1 MKKWILLAT
10 GMSVVLIVIIAAM
23 ALQLPETEDNDLT
36 ADNLDEYNEF
46 KWYTDFNSA
55 ISAADNNNQN
65 IFAVFTAD
73 RCFACRKLDSETLS
87 NFNVQQKLSQN
98 YINLKINIDTN
109 PQLSRKYGIF
119 TIPTLLILDSKG
131 EELERLE
138 GFQSPNQLL
147 EFL

>member
-1 MKKWILLAT
+1 MKKWVLFAT
-10 GMSVVLIVIIAAM
+10 GLSIVLIATM
-23 ALQLPETEDNDLT
+23 ALQHSYLEDNDLIP
-36 ADNLDEYNEF
+36 DNIVENKEF
-46 KWYTDFNSA
+46 NWYTDFNSA
-55 ISAADNNNQN
+55 ISAAGNTNQN

-73 RCFACRKLDSETLS
+73 WCVACRKLDSESLS

-119 TIPTLLILDSKG
+119 TIPTLLILDSNG
-131 EELERLE
+131 GELERLE
-138 GFQSPNQLL
+138 GYQSPNQLL